1 MKDIETYRVSTTGER
16 LKTIMRLRN
25 IKQIDIVNAAKPFC
39 DKYGVKLGRND
50 VSQYVSGK
58 VAPNQ
63 HKLTLLALALNVS
76 EIWLMGY
83 NAPMERETVVTG
95 THNQRLTECIQLF
108 SLLDPVE
115 QDIIILQ
122 IKGILK
128 GR

>member
-1 MKDIETYRVSTTGER
+1 MNNIESYKVATTADR
-16 LKTIMRLRN
+16 LKTIMQLRN
-25 IKQIDIVNAAKPFC
+25 LKQIDIVNLAKPFC
-39 DKYGVKLGRND
+39 DKYGIKLGRND
-50 VSQYVSGK
+50 ISQYVSGK

-76 EIWLMGY
+76 EVWLMGY
-83 NAPMERETVVTG
+83 NSPMERETVVTG
-95 THNQRLTECIQLF
+95 KNNERLTECIQLF
-108 SLLDPVE
+108 SLLNPVQ